1 MRDEIVRARPLCYRR
16 LARDDESGQEIAE
29 MRLRA
34 TPRHRGNIVPG
45 HNVQCS
51 CTVYTHIRHRRTRIS
66 LSLSVL
72 LERMLYLGVVYQM
85 LEFCEPLKSLL
96 KSTPLESGVFLCG
109 QSTRSQY
116 FKFISNNLP
125 QFGKK
130 DRFFMFYIDI
140 SRSCI

>member
-16 LARDDESGQEIAE
+16 LAKDDESGQEIAE

-85 LEFCEPLKSLL
+85 LEFGVPLKSLL
-96 KSTPLESGVFLCG
+96 KSTPLESVVF
-109 QSTRSQY
+109 
-116 FKFISNNLP
+116 
-125 QFGKK
+125 
-130 DRFFMFYIDI
+130 
-140 SRSCI
+140 